1 MCIRLVR
8 CNELDPAILVFAG
21 AVAVLIVVVPAGIA
35 QVVIAKVEVQNAAQT
50 KCEVIAQDLGGQLR
64 NLNSTAD
71 TIAVYTAGNAD
82 LQCNVLARIYE
93 LLRQNQ
99 IDGLF
104 FSLVVAAVVAAVVA
118 VIVVTVVAAVDVVV
132 STVSA

>member
-1 MCIRLVR
+1 MCISLVR

-82 LQCNVLARIYE
+82 LQCTSSPGSTNCFGRTRLM
-93 LLRQNQ
+93 
-99 IDGLF
+99 GF
-104 FSLVVAAVVAAVVA
+104 SSSLVVAAVVAAVVA
-118 VIVVTVVAAVDVVV
+118 VVVVTVVAAVDVVV